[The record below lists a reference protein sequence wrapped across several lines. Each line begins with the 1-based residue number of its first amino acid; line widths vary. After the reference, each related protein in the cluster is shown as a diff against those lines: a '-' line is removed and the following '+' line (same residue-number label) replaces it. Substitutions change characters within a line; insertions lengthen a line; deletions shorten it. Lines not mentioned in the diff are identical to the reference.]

1 MSPNFLKGPLTNE
14 RSRSC
19 SSDGFTRIELVVAI
33 LVIAVLV
40 VLPLP
45 SGQAKDKTQTVQ
57 CLSNNRQL
65 MMAWREYAKD
75 HGDQLPYAYAQG
87 GTMAG
92 RYAWIPSGGSLDL
105 CQGVPAQQGNWDVDN
120 TVKKSPLWPYCG
132 KNADIWR
139 CPADHSTGRNP
150 AGQLVPR
157 PRSRSMNMWVG
168 GRGDTPDPRGGWSQ
182 GANWKVYRK
191 LTEMI
196 RPGPDK
202 TFVLLDERADSI
214 NDGSFTLLMDGYPD
228 LAQTVMVDFP
238 ASYHGQ
244 AAGIAFADGHAE
256 IHKWQDPRTCPPPT
270 PDMMVLNV
278 PQPNNKDVYWLQ
290 DHTTRVY

>member
-1 MSPNFLKGPLTNE
+1 MSTKLRGLLSSE
-14 RSRSC
+14 RNNGC
-19 SSDGFTRIELVVAI
+19 SPDGFTRTDLLVLIAF
-33 LVIAVLV
+33 IAVLAML
-40 VLPLP
+40 VLPA
-45 SGQAKDKTQTVQ
+45 SGRAKGKTQAAQCISNNHQLMVAWRQDAKD
-57 CLSNNRQL
+57 
-65 MMAWREYAKD
+65 D
-75 HGDQLPYAYAQG
+75 GDRLPYAYAAI
-87 GTMAG
+87 GTAA

-105 CQGVPAQQGNWDVDN
+105 CQSVPTQQGNWDVDN
-120 TVKKSPLWPYCG
+120 TIKKSPLWPCCG

-139 CPADHSTGRNP
+139 CPADQSVGRNP
-150 AGQLVPR
+150 TGQMVPR

-168 GRGDTPDPRGGWSQ
+168 GRGDTPDPRGGWSE

-196 RPGPDK
+196 RPGPAK

-228 LAQTVMVDFP
+228 LSRTVMVDFP

-270 PDMMVLNV
+270 TNMILNV
-278 PQPNNKDVYWLQ
+278 PQPNSKDVHWLQ
-290 DHTTRVY
+290 DHSTRVY